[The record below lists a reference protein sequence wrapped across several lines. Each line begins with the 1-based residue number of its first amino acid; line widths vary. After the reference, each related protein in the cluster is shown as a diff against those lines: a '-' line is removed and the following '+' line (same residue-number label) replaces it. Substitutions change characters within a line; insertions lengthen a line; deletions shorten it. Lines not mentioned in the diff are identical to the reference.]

1 MFNALAAS
9 SQELKNSAWTGV
21 LDKSTGRKRDG
32 DSATMTHLYYFTS
45 PTLTHSLSEADALQ
59 SKE

>member
-21 LDKSTGRKRDG
+21 LDKSTGRKREAGKIYTDAG
-32 DSATMTHLYYFTS
+32 TGSGTS
-45 PTLTHSLSEADALQ
+45 GRIKAIEYTDLKCL
-59 SKE
+59 